1 MSFAYLTVGLQVMP
15 GEKRISLPVE
25 QIAGDIKAV
34 ITDRGDGG
42 HSVTVPAG
50 VYRIT
55 TAVGYDGRGADIA
68 GFLQIRAVDNFD
80 QDDPGNIS
88 RVDLASTPRGE
99 YRSATTMLVTTIADE
114 RSPITIEM
122 SSVAGETLI
131 AFGGWVLIERLG

>member
-1 MSFAYLTVGLQVMP
+1 VSFAYLSVGQQVMA
-15 GEKRISLPVE
+15 GERRVSLPVE
-25 QIAGDIKAV
+25 QVAGDIKAV
-34 ITDRGDGG
+34 ITERRDGG

-50 VYRIT
+50 IYRIT

-68 GFLQIRAVDNFD
+68 GFLQIRTVDNFD

-88 RVDLASTPRGE
+88 RVDVATTPRGE
-99 YRSATTMLVTTIADE
+99 YRSATTVLVTTIADE

-122 SSVAGETLI
+122 SSVGDETLI